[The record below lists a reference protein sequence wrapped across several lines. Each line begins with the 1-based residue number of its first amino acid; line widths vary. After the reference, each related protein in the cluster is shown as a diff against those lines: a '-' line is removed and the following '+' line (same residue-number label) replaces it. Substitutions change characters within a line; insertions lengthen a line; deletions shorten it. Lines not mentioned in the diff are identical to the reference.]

1 MVAWDMG
8 RAWVCIGVLALLAA
22 GCGDDDDAGTRDAA
36 PADADAADADAD
48 AADAAPADG
57 ASPDVRPD
65 AALFVPGPALL
76 LSDSS
81 PGKDEDPFILRTR
94 DGRLHVAWFS
104 ERSGNGDIYLRST
117 SDGQRF
123 DTPVQVTSGPA
134 VDFFP
139 ALTQGA
145 GDRIHAAWFRRDTV
159 GSRGRIVY
167 SHTDSITSWPAS
179 AEVDVTTPTGG
190 ASDWTPQLA
199 ETAAGALVIVFVR
212 DGCWPRPQPCF
223 GLWATRSTTGGATW
237 TPAVQILATAGQQ
250 DHLPSLLASP
260 TGLTLVWNRYDASAT
275 LPWLT
280 TTTDV
285 ALATSSDGITW
296 SPGAD
301 LTSNDTAAITDVF
314 PALYADH
321 TGALHALWL
330 QASTTSMA
338 VVEQRLGAS
347 TPSPVGDLPAA
358 GYSHHLVA
366 TPSPGAFLAA
376 WVAGSGSALDIQVR
390 VIAR

>member
-123 DTPVQVTSGPA
+123 DTPVQVTSGP
-134 VDFFP
+134 FP
-139 ALTQGA
+139 IKIIESVENLTN
-145 GDRIHAAWFRRDTV
+145 
-159 GSRGRIVY
+159 
-167 SHTDSITSWPAS
+167 
-179 AEVDVTTPTGG
+179 
-190 ASDWTPQLA
+190 
-199 ETAAGALVIVFVR
+199 
-212 DGCWPRPQPCF
+212 
-223 GLWATRSTTGGATW
+223 ATIS
-237 TPAVQILATAGQQ
+237 
-250 DHLPSLLASP
+250 
-260 TGLTLVWNRYDASAT
+260 
-275 LPWLT
+275 
-280 TTTDV
+280 
-285 ALATSSDGITW
+285 
-296 SPGAD
+296 
-301 LTSNDTAAITDVF
+301 F
-314 PALYADH
+314 
-321 TGALHALWL
+321 
-330 QASTTSMA
+330 
-338 VVEQRLGAS
+338 
-347 TPSPVGDLPAA
+347 
-358 GYSHHLVA
+358 
-366 TPSPGAFLAA
+366 
-376 WVAGSGSALDIQVR
+376 
-390 VIAR
+390 